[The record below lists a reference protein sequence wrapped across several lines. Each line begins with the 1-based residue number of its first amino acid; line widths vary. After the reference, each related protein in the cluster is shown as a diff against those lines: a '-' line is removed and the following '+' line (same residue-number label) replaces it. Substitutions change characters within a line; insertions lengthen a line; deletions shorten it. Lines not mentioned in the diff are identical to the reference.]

1 MAIIKHRTSKNARYT
16 DVLEYYSYKHQ
27 EDSRTGHYEP
37 ILDEY
42 GLLQER
48 ENYAVAYISAQGT
61 EDDPQLW
68 ALACVRTNQAFH
80 KNQSRKD
87 RKSHEYI
94 ISHPEEDRPRMTMED
109 LLNEGKA
116 FVRENLQGYDAL
128 IAVHRDTDNDH
139 IHISIN
145 SVRACSRGEQPWMM
159 KNEAGLTLPCEI
171 NAGGKHQNSPEFR
184 NHCNDWLLTYTRQHG
199 LTEKDN
205 NAIARQRREEHYSG
219 RNRQLKETLL
229 LAASHC
235 HSLEELKTKLYQ
247 EHGIRL
253 VLRGKTISLF
263 PPGAKKALR
272 LRTLDVA
279 PEELYRIMGG
289 GKTVSAQDAAIL
301 GAGDGQAAAQKK
313 YIQWLRER
321 RLKNTEKAE
330 ETISQAE
337 QLIRAQLGDWYN
349 KQDFSDL
356 RFLIRRTTY
365 LERDLTMEAEKLDAL
380 WERWQNYL
388 DPALS
393 EEERKRHGNYLRWCG
408 CDPDSQLEYDCIQ
421 RERETIAVE
430 KEHTCA
436 IREALIQTAKTWDGV
451 NDLSRL
457 ERELSWNSNR
467 ETELKKQLESIR
479 ASRKKLSR
487 IAHNCQKAADRR
499 IYNKAYLAKAEHFRS
514 LWYEKLQTE
523 QAVKKEL
530 KEVRQQRHDAEK
542 AVCTEGKKRPE
553 QGR

>member
-48 ENYAVAYISAQGT
+48 ENYAVAYISAQGN

-68 ALACVRTNQAFH
+68 VLACMRTNQAFH

-145 SVRACSRGEQPWMM
+145 SVRAESREEQPWMM
-159 KNEAGLTLPCEI
+159 KREDGSPLPCEI
-171 NAGGKHQNSPEFR
+171 CAGGKHQDSLGFR
-184 NHCNDWLLTYTRQHG
+184 KHYNDWLLNYTRQHG

-205 NAIARQRREEHYSG
+205 NTIAQHHRTEKLSKKNQ
-219 RNRQLKETLL
+219 QLKDALL
-229 LAASHC
+229 SSAAKSG
-235 HSLEELKTKLYQ
+235 SLNELKTTLLQ
-247 EHGIRL
+247 EHKIRL
-253 VLRGKTISLF
+253 VFRRKTISLF
-263 PPGAKKALR
+263 PAGSKKAIR
-272 LRTLDVA
+272 LRALDVA
-279 PEELYRIMGG
+279 PEELYRLMGG
-289 GKTVSAQDAAIL
+289 EKAVSAQDAAIL
-301 GAGDGQAAAQKK
+301 GADDGQAAAQKK

-337 QLIRAQLGDWYN
+337 HLIRAQLGDWYN
-349 KQDFSDL
+349 KKDFYDL
-356 RFLIRRTTY
+356 RFLIRQTTY

-388 DPALS
+388 DPVLS

-408 CDPDSQLEYDCIQ
+408 CNPDSHLEYDCIQ

-436 IREALIQTAKTWDGV
+436 IREALIQTAKTWDGG

-487 IAHNCQKAADRR
+487 IAYNCQKAADRR
-499 IYNKAYLAKAEHFRS
+499 IYNKEYLTKAEHFRA
-514 LWYEKLQTE
+514 LWYEKLQAE
-523 QAVKKEL
+523 QAVKQKL
-530 KEVRQQRHDAEK
+530 KEVHKQRHDAEK
-542 AVCTEGKKRPE
+542 AARTAPGKI
-553 QGR
+553 QGSGR